1 MTVLELK
8 EKRMAAEK
16 RMEAIL
22 TKAQN
27 EKRSLAEDEEKEF
40 QEKKAEAR
48 SLTDKIDALSQ
59 WLAEQKVPET
69 RKQGR
74 KFSFVKA
81 IKAMSEKRSLE
92 DPEAIVNEVAS
103 QNAFQPESRAAN
115 SILIPME
122 RRATLQATLAA
133 AGKEDVAT
141 DLLDLV
147 TPLENNLIATQAGCT
162 FLTGLTGNI
171 EIPFYTGTTT
181 AWAGE
186 LSDAKDGS
194 GQFKKKSLTPLRISG
209 YVDISKQLLI
219 QANDSVDAYIQSS
232 LVSSIQQTLESTMF
246 GSAAAVDN
254 APAGLLNG
262 VTAET
267 ADLNYGSIVDMET
280 SLQKNNF
287 TNLTFVGA
295 YDALGKL
302 KQTEKVSGY
311 PVYLY
316 ENGQIDGRQVYG
328 SNNVA
333 SMGLILGDFSE
344 LTIGQWG
351 GIELLL
357 DPYTQATKAT
367 VRLVVNAYFNYFVR
381 RGYDKSGKDVVP
393 FVKKVLKSATAS
405 SGGTGK

>member
-27 EKRSLAEDEEKEF
+27 EKRSLAEEEEREF

-48 SLTDKIDALSQ
+48 SLTDKIDALTQ
-59 WLAEQKVPET
+59 WLASQKVPET

-81 IKAMSEKRSLE
+81 IKALSEKRSLE
-92 DPEAIVNEVAS
+92 DPEAAVNEVAER
-103 QNAFQPESRAAN
+103 NAFQPATRSAN

-122 RRATLQATLAA
+122 KRASLQATLANV
-133 AGKEDVAT
+133 GKEDVAT

-186 LSDAKDGS
+186 VSEAADGS
-194 GQFKKKSLTPLRISG
+194 GKFKKKSLAPLRISG

-246 GSAAAVDN
+246 GSAAASDN
-254 APAGLLNG
+254 VPAGLLNG
-262 VTAET
+262 VTPET
-267 ADLNYGSIVDMET
+267 ADLTYGSIVDMET
-280 SLQKNNF
+280 SLQVNNF
-287 TNLTFVGA
+287 TNFTFVGA

-316 ENGQIDGRQVYG
+316 ENGQIDGRSVYG

-381 RGYDKSGKDVVP
+381 RGYDKKGNDVVP
-393 FVKKVLKSATAS
+393 FVKKVLKAANAK
-405 SGGTGK
+405 G

>member
-1 MTVLELK
+1 M
-8 EKRMAAEK
+8 MAEK
-16 RMEAIL
+16 KMEAIL

-27 EKRSLAEDEEKEF
+27 EKRSLAEEEEKEF
-40 QEKKAEAR
+40 QKQKEEVR
-48 SLTDKIDALSQ
+48 SLSDKIDALTQ
-59 WLAEQKVPET
+59 WLSEQKAPET

-81 IKAMSEKRSLE
+81 IKALSEKRSLE
-92 DPEAIVNEVAS
+92 DPEAAVNEIAE
-103 QNAFQPESRAAN
+103 QNAFQPESRAAD

-122 RRATLQATLAA
+122 RRSALQASLAG

-181 AWAGE
+181 AWGGE
-186 LSDAKDGS
+186 LGEAKDGA
-194 GQFKKKSLTPLRISG
+194 GTFKKKSLSPLRISG
-209 YVDISKQLLI
+209 YIDISKQMLV
-219 QANDSVDAYIQSS
+219 QANDSVDAYLQTS
-232 LVSSIQQTLESTMF
+232 LVNSVRQTLEATMF
-246 GSAAAVDN
+246 GSGAASGSQ
-254 APAGLLNG
+254 PAGLLNG

-267 ADLNYGSIVDMET
+267 ADLTYGGIVDMET

-287 TNLTFVGA
+287 NNLTFVGA

-302 KQTEKVSGY
+302 KQTEKVKGY

-316 ENGQIDGRQVYG
+316 ENGQIDGRRVFG

-333 SMGLILGDFSE
+333 SKGLILGDFSE

-351 GIELLL
+351 GIELLI

-367 VRLVVNAYFNYFVR
+367 MRLVVNAYFNYFVR

-393 FVKKVLKSATAS
+393 FVKKVLKITTA
-405 SGGTGK
+405 

>member
-27 EKRSLAEDEEKEF
+27 EKRSLAEEEEKEF
-40 QEKKAEAR
+40 QQQKAEAR
-48 SLTDKIDALSQ
+48 SLTDKIDALTQ
-59 WLAEQKVPET
+59 WLAGQKAPEA

-92 DPEAIVNEVAS
+92 DPEAAVNEVAG
-103 QNAFQPESRAAN
+103 QNAFQPESRAAG

-122 RRATLQATLAA
+122 KRAALQATLAT

-147 TPLENNLIATQAGCT
+147 TPLENTLIATQAGCT

-186 LSDAKDGS
+186 IAEAADGS
-194 GQFKKKSLTPLRISG
+194 GKFKKKSLSPLRISG
-209 YVDISKQLLI
+209 YVDISKQLLT
-219 QANDSVDAYIQSS
+219 QANDSVDAYIQAS
-232 LVSSIQQTLESTMF
+232 LVNSIRQTLESTMF
-246 GSAAAVDN
+246 GNAASTDN
-254 APAGLLNG
+254 SPAGLLNG
-262 VTAET
+262 VTAEK
-267 ADLNYGSIVDMET
+267 ADLTYGSIVDMET
-280 SLQKNNF
+280 SLLKNNF

-316 ENGQIDGRQVYG
+316 EGGQIDGRSVYG

-333 SMGLILGDFSE
+333 SMGLVLGDFSE

-351 GIELLL
+351 GIELLI

-381 RGYDKSGKDVVP
+381 RGYDKSGNGVVP
-393 FVKKVLKSATAS
+393 FVKKVLKSATV
-405 SGGTGK
+405 

>member
-16 RMEAIL
+16 CMEAIL

-27 EKRSLAEDEEKEF
+27 EKRSLGEEEEKEF
-40 QEKKAEAR
+40 QAQKAEAR
-48 SLTDKIDALSQ
+48 SLSDKIDALTQ
-59 WLAEQKVPET
+59 WLAEQKVPEK
-69 RKQGR
+69 RNQGR

-81 IKAMSEKRSLE
+81 VKALSEKRSLE
-92 DPEAIVNEVAS
+92 DPEAAVNEVAE
-103 QNAFQPESRAAN
+103 QNAFRPESRAAD

-122 RRATLQATLAA
+122 KRSALQATLAT

-147 TPLENNLIATQAGCT
+147 TPLENSLIATQAGCT

-186 LSDAKDGS
+186 VDNAADGS
-194 GQFKKKSLTPLRISG
+194 GVFKKKSLAPLRISG
-209 YVDISKQLLI
+209 YVDISKQLLT

-232 LVSSIQQTLESTMF
+232 LVNSIRQTLESTMF
-246 GSAAAVDN
+246 GNAASTDN
-254 APAGLLNG
+254 SPAGLLNG

-316 ENGQIDGRQVYG
+316 ENGQIDGRNVYG
-328 SNNVA
+328 SSNVA

-351 GIELLL
+351 GIELLI

-381 RGYDKSGKDVVP
+381 RGYDKKGNDVVP
-393 FVKKVLKSATAS
+393 FVKKVLE
-405 SGGTGK
+405 

>member
-40 QEKKAEAR
+40 QEKKAESR
-48 SLTDKIDALSQ
+48 SLTDKIDALTQ

-74 KFSFVKA
+74 KFAFVKA

-92 DPEAIVNEVAS
+92 DPEAIVNEAAS

-122 RRATLQATLAA
+122 KRATLQATLAA

-147 TPLENNLIATQAGCT
+147 TPLENNLIAAQAGCT

-186 LSDAKDGS
+186 LSEAKDGS
-194 GQFKKKSLTPLRISG
+194 GQFKKSLAPLRISG

-219 QANDSVDAYIQSS
+219 QANDSGRLHTVKPR
-232 LVSSIQQTLESTMF
+232 QQHPADPGEHHVRISGRKRQYASGPLERCH
-246 GSAAAVDN
+246 GR
-254 APAGLLNG
+254 
-262 VTAET
+262 
-267 ADLNYGSIVDMET
+267 
-280 SLQKNNF
+280 
-287 TNLTFVGA
+287 
-295 YDALGKL
+295 
-302 KQTEKVSGY
+302 
-311 PVYLY
+311 
-316 ENGQIDGRQVYG
+316 DGRPQLWQHRG
-328 SNNVA
+328 H
-333 SMGLILGDFSE
+333 GD
-344 LTIGQWG
+344 IA
-351 GIELLL
+351 
-357 DPYTQATKAT
+357 PK
-367 VRLVVNAYFNYFVR
+367 
-381 RGYDKSGKDVVP
+381 
-393 FVKKVLKSATAS
+393 
-405 SGGTGK
+405 

>member
-27 EKRSLAEDEEKEF
+27 EKRSLAEEEEREF

-48 SLTDKIDALSQ
+48 SLTDKIDALTQ
-59 WLAEQKVPET
+59 WLASQKVPET

-81 IKAMSEKRSLE
+81 IKALSEKRSLE
-92 DPEAIVNEVAS
+92 DPEAAVNEVAER
-103 QNAFQPESRAAN
+103 NAFQPATRSAN

-122 RRATLQATLAA
+122 KRASLQATLANV
-133 AGKEDVAT
+133 GKEDVAT

-186 LSDAKDGS
+186 VSEAADGS
-194 GQFKKKSLTPLRISG
+194 GKFKKKSLAPLRISG

-219 QANDSVDAYIQSS
+219 QTNDSVDAYIRSS

-246 GSAAAVDN
+246 GSAAASDN
-254 APAGLLNG
+254 VPAGLLNG

-267 ADLNYGSIVDMET
+267 ADLTYGSIVDMET
-280 SLQKNNF
+280 SLQVNNF

-295 YDALGKL
+295 YDALGKF

-316 ENGQIDGRQVYG
+316 ENGQIDGRSVYG

-381 RGYDKSGKDVVP
+381 RGYDKKGNDVVP
-393 FVKKVLKSATAS
+393 FVKKVLKAANAK
-405 SGGTGK
+405 G